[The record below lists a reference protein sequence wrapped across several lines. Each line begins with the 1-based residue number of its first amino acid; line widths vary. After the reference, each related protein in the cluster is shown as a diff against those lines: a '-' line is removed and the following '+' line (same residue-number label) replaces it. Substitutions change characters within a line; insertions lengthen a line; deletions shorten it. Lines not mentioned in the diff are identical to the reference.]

1 MLKCLSN
8 DLKIRRM
15 PFIEL
20 PKCSLAA
27 SSRVEKNLVA
37 EYLMK
42 SQERSDK
49 ELLGN
54 YYSGS
59 KELLQIKFY
68 PCPVRSISGSR
79 CNNMTEIFLSYTVN
93 KSTRSLIYVYRRE
106 ICNGVLQFESWIVY
120 WQLGRQKTG

>member
-20 PKCSLAA
+20 PNCSLAA
-27 SSRVEKNLVA
+27 SARVEKNLVA
-37 EYLMK
+37 GYLMK
-42 SQERSDK
+42 SQECSDK
-49 ELLGN
+49 GLLGN

-68 PCPVRSISGSR
+68 PCP
-79 CNNMTEIFLSYTVN
+79 L
-93 KSTRSLIYVYRRE
+93 
-106 ICNGVLQFESWIVY
+106 
-120 WQLGRQKTG
+120 